1 VAAAVVFAYRT
12 GLMSRLGRFARRRC
26 SCRRRRRNGGSPG
39 STGCRPCRGDAL
51 GVRP

>member
-12 GLMSRLGRFARRRC
+12 GLMSRLGRFARQ
-26 SCRRRRRNGGSPG
+26 RNGGSPG